1 MSTRPAAPQE
11 TLIEKGVLASV
22 FDDVDMIGFVA
33 EILSPEDFSEPKHEL
48 IYRTV
53 LDFYQRNEQ
62 FDLLKVAQ
70 KLSNDGDLG
79 KVGGVPYLSEIVDP
93 DTIYSN
99 TDPVGYALMVLEN
112 SIRRQLDIYGNSV
125 AEKTLPGSG
134 YDVDSTI
141 AYAQENL
148 QKLAQIGSG
157 QSDVKRAGDLIEDAF
172 AEIEYK
178 STIDDSI
185 AIGVRSGFVD
195 LDDMTT
201 GFAPAQMIILGGRP
215 AMGKTSVVLDMVRAS
230 TLLAGKTTIF
240 FSLEMGKGEV
250 MQKILSA
257 HAHIEFEKIK
267 KGNVNA
273 EEWERLREAAK
284 EIKESNLLI
293 DDTPELSLVNL
304 RTKCLKQKAR
314 PEGLDMVVIDYLQLM
329 AVPKVSASDGR
340 QTAVSA
346 LSRGVKLLAKELG
359 VPIIIL
365 SQLSREVE
373 KRNDKTP
380 LMSDLR
386 ESGSLEQD
394 ADIVMFIHRPEYYD
408 PNDRPGQ
415 ALLIIAKHRVGRT
428 GAVTLIPLLEYSKFA
443 NGAGKFAPEAPDD
456 PETIPPDMDDP
467 FGSVDSTPEPPSGY
481 DDVYPQ
487 YGSEDSPPADPD
499 EGGSA
504 W

>member
-1 MSTRPAAPQE
+1 MSTRPSAPQE

-33 EILSPEDFSEPKHEL
+33 EILTPEDFSEPKHEL

-53 LDFYQRNEQ
+53 LDFYERNEQ
-62 FDLLKVAQ
+62 FDLLKVAH

-79 KVGGVPYLSEIVDP
+79 KVGGVPYLSELVDP
-93 DTIYSN
+93 DTIYAN
-99 TDPVGYALMVLEN
+99 TDPVGYALMVKEN
-112 SIRRQLDIYGNSV
+112 SLLRQLDMFGHSV
-125 AEKTLPGSG
+125 AEKTMPGSG
-134 YDVDSTI
+134 YDVDNTI
-141 AYAQENL
+141 AFAQEKL
-148 QKLAQIGSG
+148 QELAQVGSG
-157 QSDVKRAGDLIEDAF
+157 QSDIKHAGDLIADAF

-185 AIGVRSGFVD
+185 TIGVRSGFVD

-267 KGNVNA
+267 KGNINA
-273 EEWERLREAAK
+273 EEWERLKTAA
-284 EIKESNLLI
+284 EDIKASNLLI

-329 AVPKVSASDGR
+329 SVPKVSASDGR

-380 LMSDLR
+380 MMSDLR

-415 ALLIIAKHRVGRT
+415 ALLVVAKHRGGRT

-443 NGAGKFAPEAPDD
+443 NGAGKFAVEAPDD
-456 PETIPPDMDDP
+456 PEAVPPDDDP
-467 FGSVDSTPEPPSGY
+467 FGSVDNIPQEPAGY

-487 YGSEDSPPADPD
+487 YGSEDEPPAEPD
-499 EGGSA
+499 QEGSA